1 MSSIR
6 ITVIEDSADAV
17 RRLLELLSK
26 DYNTE
31 MQHISAPP
39 FFDPTIEKSIER
51 FNPALIVLDLLLIG
65 DSDSGKRVLRSL
77 KGSTAL
83 RDVPV
88 VVCSKFIT
96 TGKRS
101 DQLRKELSDAGAAA
115 ALPKV
120 PFPKAEELL
129 RYAKIPY
136 GERAEHVNH

>member
-1 MSSIR
+1 MANSIR

-17 RRLLELLSK
+17 KRLLELLSK

-39 FFDPTIEKSIER
+39 FFDSTIEKSIER

-77 KGSTAL
+77 KQSPL
-83 RDVPV
+83 LKNIPV

-96 TGKRS
+96 KGKKS
-101 DQLRKELSDAGAAA
+101 DQLRKELSDVGAAE

-120 PFPKAEELL
+120 PFPKVSEIL
-129 RYAKIPY
+129 RHRRQDGDAGAVGK
-136 GERAEHVNH
+136 